1 MKIMLV
7 LSRSND
13 AGKGLASLGFNV
25 FVVALSRLG
34 MPATGQGIVSNYE
47 KNLFHSHGGML

>member
-25 FVVALSRLG
+25 FVVALS
-34 MPATGQGIVSNYE
+34 GQGIPAYGPGILSNYE
-47 KNLFHSHGGML
+47 KYLFHSHGGML